1 MRSGRHPGS
10 SASMTISRSVE
21 NTAAAT
27 WILVADRAR
36 ARVFSLGKD
45 ASRMIEIED
54 FVNPM
59 ARTPGREQ
67 EHAPPPRVHD
77 RFGEGRHAIE
87 AHTPPR
93 EKAALQFAAM
103 LGSHLKHAH
112 DEQRFRDLVLIAPPR
127 FLGALN
133 AALDAH
139 LGKAVPLRISKNLTH
154 CPASEIRESL
164 PHRLFRRRA
173 TVTC

>member
-1 MRSGRHPGS
+1 M
-10 SASMTISRSVE
+10 ADV
-21 NTAAAT
+21 

-36 ARVFSLGKD
+36 ARLFSLAKG

-54 FVNPM
+54 FVNSE
-59 ARTPGREQ
+59 ARIPDHER

-87 AHTPPR
+87 AHTSPR

-103 LGSHLKHAH
+103 LGSHLKRAH
-112 DEQRFRDLVLIAPPR
+112 NEQRYRDLVLIAPPG

-133 AALDAH
+133 AALGAR
-139 LGKAVPLRISKNLTH
+139 LGETVLSRVSRNLTRS
-154 CPASEIRESL
+154 PANEIREAL
-164 PHRLFRRRA
+164 PHTLFKRRVVA
-173 TVTC
+173 NG

>member
-1 MRSGRHPGS
+1 M
-10 SASMTISRSVE
+10 ADV
-21 NTAAAT
+21 

-36 ARVFSLGKD
+36 ARLFSLAKG

-54 FVNPM
+54 FVNPE
-59 ARTPGREQ
+59 ARIPDHER

-87 AHTPPR
+87 AHTSPR
-93 EKAALQFAAM
+93 EKATSQFAAM

-112 DEQRFRDLVLIAPPR
+112 DEQRYRDLVLVAPPR

-133 AALDAH
+133 AALGAR
-139 LGKAVPLRISKNLTH
+139 LGETVLLRVSQNLTRS
-154 CPASEIRESL
+154 PVNEIRETL
-164 PHRLFRRRA
+164 PHTLFKRRVVA
-173 TVTC
+173 NG